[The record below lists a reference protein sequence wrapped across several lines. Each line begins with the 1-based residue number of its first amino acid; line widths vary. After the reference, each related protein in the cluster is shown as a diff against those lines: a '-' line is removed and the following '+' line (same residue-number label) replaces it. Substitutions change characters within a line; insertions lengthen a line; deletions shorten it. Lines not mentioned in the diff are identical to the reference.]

1 MKMEDQMSSH
11 VDVPEAAITEF
22 CRRYRI
28 RSLALFGSAIRDD
41 FSSDSDVDVLVEF
54 EPGHTPGLAFFRMQR
69 ELAEIFDR
77 PVDLN
82 TIGFLSQRF
91 RREILDEAQVV
102 YDAA

>member
-1 MKMEDQMSSH
+1 MSANIDIPK
-11 VDVPEAAITEF
+11 VEIAGF

-28 RSLALFGSAIRDD
+28 RSLALFGSAVRDD

-54 EPGHTPGLAFFRMQR
+54 EAGHTPGLAFFRMQR

-82 TIGFLSQRF
+82 TIGFLSTRF
-91 RREILDEAQVV
+91 RQEILDEAQVV